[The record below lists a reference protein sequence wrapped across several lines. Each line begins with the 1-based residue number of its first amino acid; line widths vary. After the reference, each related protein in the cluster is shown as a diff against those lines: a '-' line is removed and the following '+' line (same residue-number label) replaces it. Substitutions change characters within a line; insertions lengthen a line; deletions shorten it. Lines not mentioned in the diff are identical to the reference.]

1 MKKYL
6 LLTLF
11 IVVLFSSCRKQ
22 QTSRM
27 YVRSVSVPN
36 TAHLGDTIIIN
47 FKGYFPADCWEFDR
61 FDSQES
67 SYMLEIYPY
76 MKKISDYCPSDSIPF
91 EHSAKFFPECEGD
104 WTIVTYGAD
113 TTIVKHLNVHTGS

>member
-1 MKKYL
+1 
-6 LLTLF
+6 
-11 IVVLFSSCRKQ
+11 
-22 QTSRM
+22 M
-27 YVRSVSVPN
+27 YIRSVNAPN
-36 TAHLGDTIIIN
+36 TAPLGDTITID

-76 MKKISDYCPSDSIPF
+76 MRQIFSYCPGDSIPF
-91 EHSAKFFPECEGD
+91 EHSAKFFPEYEGD

-113 TTIVKHLNVHTGS
+113 TTIVKHLNVSTGL